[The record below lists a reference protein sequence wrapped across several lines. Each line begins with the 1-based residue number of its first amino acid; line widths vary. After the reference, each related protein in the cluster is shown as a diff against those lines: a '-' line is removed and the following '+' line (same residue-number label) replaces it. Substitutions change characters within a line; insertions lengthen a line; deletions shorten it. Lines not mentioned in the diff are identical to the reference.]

1 MLESINAILVGK
13 YNTNEEVEHIKASL
27 YVHGISNTA
36 IVKEDNIFKVLVI
49 KCTSIHGLESIEDEL
64 TLLGYNPKL
73 IEYKW

>member
-1 MLESINAILVGK
+1 MFMVYL
-13 YNTNEEVEHIKASL
+13 
-27 YVHGISNTA
+27 TA